1 MKNKIIIICLFFT
14 SLFTA
19 ASQQNNFFK
28 EANSFFNKYVLDA
41 KVDYAA
47 IASNKNEL
55 EILLKQIATYQ
66 LNSDENADKAFLINA
81 YNVLVISGVV
91 KKYPVNSP
99 MDIAG
104 FFDKIKY
111 DIAGKSLTLNEIENK
126 LIRDKYKDARFHF
139 VLVCGAMGCP
149 PLISKAYFPDTIEKQ
164 LDEQTS
170 KALNDP
176 NFLKIYKNKVYLSQ
190 IFDWYKA
197 DFGKNPIQFINQY
210 RKDKLD
216 ENEKYKLYKYNWSL
230 NKK

>member
-1 MKNKIIIICLFFT
+1 MKNKILLLYFLLSCSVINANQSSDFFNR
-14 SLFTA
+14 S
-19 ASQQNNFFK
+19 
-28 EANSFFNKYVLDA
+28 NSFFSKYINGT

-47 IASNKNEL
+47 IQSNKDEL
-55 EILLKQIATYQ
+55 DQLVKQIASFQ
-66 LNSDENADKAFLINA
+66 LTSEENTNKAFLINA
-81 YNVLVISGVV
+81 YNVLVISGIV

-111 DIAGKSLTLNEIENK
+111 NIAGKSLTLNEIENK

-149 PLISKAYFPDTIEKQ
+149 PIISKAYFPETIEKQ
-164 LDEQTS
+164 LEEQTS

-176 NFLKIYKNKVYLSQ
+176 NFLKIYKDKIYLSQ
-190 IFDWYKA
+190 MFDWYKA

-210 RKDKLD
+210 RKEKLD